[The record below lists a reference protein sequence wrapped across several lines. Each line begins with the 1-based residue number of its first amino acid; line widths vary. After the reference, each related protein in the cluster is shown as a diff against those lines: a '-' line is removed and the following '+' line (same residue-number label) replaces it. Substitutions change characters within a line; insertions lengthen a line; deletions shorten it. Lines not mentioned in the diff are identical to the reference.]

1 MYGKILRAGTLALAV
16 AALTAPG
23 FAQTNTNTG
32 TMMKDE
38 TDAAKERQP
47 GQPGTKGASP
57 AAPRATTGGTSG
69 QAPGTI
75 DSGGAH
81 VQGNQPGGQPGAVNP
96 TPGPAT
102 GAPANPCTAEL
113 KAQNRC

>member
-1 MYGKILRAGTLALAV
+1 MYGKILRAGALALAV
-16 AALTAPG
+16 AAFTAPG
-23 FAQTNTNTG
+23 FAQTNTNSG

-38 TDAAKERQP
+38 TDVSKEQS
-47 GQPGTKGASP
+47 GQPATKGASP

-69 QAPGTI
+69 QSPGTG
-75 DSGGAH
+75 DSGGATL
-81 VQGNQPGGQPGAVNP
+81 QGNQPGGQPGAVSR
-96 TPGPAT
+96 TPGPES